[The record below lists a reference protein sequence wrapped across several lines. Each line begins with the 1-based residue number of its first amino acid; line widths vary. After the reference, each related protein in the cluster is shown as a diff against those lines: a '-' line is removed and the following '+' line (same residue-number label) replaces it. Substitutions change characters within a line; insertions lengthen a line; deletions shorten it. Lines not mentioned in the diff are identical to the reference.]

1 MSKTENSRLIELDRS
16 DFTIVKG
23 DPDIRNWDVRNT
35 AGRRIGKVD
44 ELIID
49 KMKRKVRYMV
59 VDLGKND
66 LDLDKRKVMIP
77 IGLAELHR
85 DDDDVILPQVETGQ
99 VALLPEYEKGRLNG
113 DVERKICYTLGRK
126 VETQHGTEGMEP
138 DPEFYSHDYYNDDN
152 LYRHR
157 LREGREK
164 KPESEFEKGLR
175 LWEKRSDG
183 GIIPDSGNVSDTRR
197 SSDRERTGR
206 THVEEDSR
214 MSVKRDGQ
222 SGPPRNRKDQASGRG
237 NTRYTRPG
245 KTIEDR
251 IRREGLRDPGDE

>member
-1 MSKTENSRLIELDRS
+1 MARTENNRLIELDRS

-23 DPDIRNWDVRNT
+23 DPDIRRWDVRNG
-35 AGRRIGKVD
+35 AGERIGKVD

-49 KMKRKVRYMV
+49 QAKRKVRYML

-66 LDLDKRKVMIP
+66 LDLDKRKVLIP

-85 DDDDVILPQVETGQ
+85 DDDDVILPHVEAKQ
-99 VALLPEYEKGRLNG
+99 VALLPEYERGNLNG
-113 DVERKICYTLGRK
+113 DIERKICYTLGRK

-138 DPEFYSHDYYNDDN
+138 DPEFYTHDYYNDDN

-164 KPESEFEKGLR
+164 KQESEFEKGLR
-175 LWEKRSDG
+175 LWEKRSEG
-183 GIIPDSGNVSDTRR
+183 GIIPGTGNASPDRR
-197 SSDRERTGR
+197 HNSERERSER
-206 THVEEDSR
+206 SNVEEDSR
-214 MSVKRDGQ
+214 MHVKND
-222 SGPPRNRKDQASGRG
+222 GPPRNRKDRAGSRVDS
-237 NTRYTRPG
+237 RYTRPG

-251 IRREGLRDPGDE
+251 IRREGLRDPGDD